1 MPLVYIHNYDNNSRL
16 EHQGLGKSC
25 VGGDA
30 GALGP
35 SGALSAVDKGAAGH
49 PTKLETLRLA
59 DDADLFA
66 RLAQRGL
73 GTVPRWV

>member
-1 MPLVYIHNYDNNSRL
+1 MTTIKDWNTKDLESPASAAMPVPWGRRGRCQL
-16 EHQGLGKSC
+16 
-25 VGGDA
+25 
-30 GALGP
+30 
-35 SGALSAVDKGAAGH
+35 VDKGAAGR
-49 PTKLETLRLA
+49 PTKLETLRLV

>member
-1 MPLVYIHNYDNNSRL
+1 MPVPWGRRGRCQL
-16 EHQGLGKSC
+16 
-25 VGGDA
+25 
-30 GALGP
+30 
-35 SGALSAVDKGAAGH
+35 VDKGAAGH